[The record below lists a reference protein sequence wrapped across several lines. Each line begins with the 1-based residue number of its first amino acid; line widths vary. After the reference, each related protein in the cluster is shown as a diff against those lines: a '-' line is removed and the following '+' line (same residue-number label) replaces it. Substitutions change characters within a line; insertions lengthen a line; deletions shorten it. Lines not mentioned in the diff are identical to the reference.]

1 MSTTSAYRA
10 GLQSLALALV
20 FMPEPVTTLVGLG
33 LLSVARHIEKER
45 PNNFRRLPKTLDEHF
60 DYRIALKSGSLLT
73 VEMVPR
79 KHGQLP
85 RAYPRAAGLQDNPEV
100 FKAIRENSSSPQQ
113 KKSPRPY
120 PRPPALLRDN
130 PEAFRALQQRSA
142 LQQKKSPR
150 PYPRLPAL
158 LKDNPEAFRALQQRS
173 ALQQTRSTPA
183 TSNTEPAGLL
193 KPSVARTSPILFR
206 SGASLHT
213 ASRRLQRL

>member
-1 MSTTSAYRA
+1 
-10 GLQSLALALV
+10 
-20 FMPEPVTTLVGLG
+20 MPEPVTTLVGLG

-150 PYPRLPAL
+150 PYPRPPAL
-158 LKDNPEAFRALQQRS
+158 LRDNPEAFRALQQRS

>member
-142 LQQKKSPR
+142 LQQ
-150 PYPRLPAL
+150 
-158 LKDNPEAFRALQQRS
+158 
-173 ALQQTRSTPA
+173 TRSTPA